1 MAGPQ
6 KNGVNGA
13 MAEQKESS
21 VLFSL
26 KELMSIEENR
36 IREEE
41 DAKKARAEQEV
52 QARAEAERR
61 AREEEERRLKDE
73 DERRRQEELRRKME
87 EAQIEAAKS
96 AEIEKRKLEEQHRLQ
111 MEALARQQAH
121 EKEIHVIQSQK
132 RKGIHPGILGGIAV
146 GLVGVLIFLVYTLA
160 IVPKNQ
166 AKEAIARADNFAQSS
181 DESDWDKADQQLA
194 IAKDKDPQNADIKRI
209 SDKVTEKR
217 DKLAADRKAKED
229 EREKLLVKLQQDLK
243 DANDALTNAHSEA
256 EIAAAKA
263 KIADTNKKITGLA
276 PTGGGAAKPKPPCVC
291 PPGVPL
297 CSC

>member
-41 DAKKARAEQEV
+41 DAKKRRAEEEV
-52 QARAEAERR
+52 QARAQAEQR
-61 AREEEERRLKDE
+61 ARDEEERRLKDE

-132 RKGIHPGILGGIAV
+132 RKGIHPGILAGIGVALVGALIAV
-146 GLVGVLIFLVYTLA
+146 IYFTA

-181 DESDWDKADQQLA
+181 DESDWSKADQELA

-209 SDKVTEKR
+209 SDKVNEKR
-217 DKLAADRKAKED
+217 TKAAADRKAKED
-229 EREKLLVKLQQDLK
+229 ERDKLLVKLQQDLK
-243 DANDALTNAHSEA
+243 DANDALSNAHSEA

-276 PTGGGAAKPKPPCVC
+276 PAGPKATAKPPCVC